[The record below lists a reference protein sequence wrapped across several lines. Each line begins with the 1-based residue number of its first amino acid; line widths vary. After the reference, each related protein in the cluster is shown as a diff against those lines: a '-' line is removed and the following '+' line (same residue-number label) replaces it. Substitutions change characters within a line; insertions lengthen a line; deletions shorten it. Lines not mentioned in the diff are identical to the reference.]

1 MLFSLKSIFSRLP
14 SSISISSRLYESQT
28 CLSEL
33 ELRWNISASSAKS
46 MENKWRSWILS
57 RLDPKKYLRR
67 ENMWLSSSQS
77 ILIRAMSFWQ
87 ICNAVVLPILV
98 DCLIQL
104 ICDPIFIFSM
114 TKLKEHIREVWMCAV
129 YCGSIIHMVGIQ
141 SILGALI
148 INSTGDANIYLK
160 EWRGPF
166 SRLFLRDFIIIY
178 PMRLAR

>member
-1 MLFSLKSIFSRLP
+1 MLFSLKLIFSRLP
-14 SSISISSRLYESQT
+14 SSISISLRLYESHT

-77 ILIRAMSFWQ
+77 ILIRAMFFLTNSQCSGTSNTSW
-87 ICNAVVLPILV
+87 LPYSAYLWS
-98 DCLIQL
+98 DFHLFH
-104 ICDPIFIFSM
+104 DK
-114 TKLKEHIREVWMCAV
+114 TKRAHQGSLNVCG

-148 INSTGDANIYLK
+148 VSTGDANIYLK

-166 SRLFLRDFIIIY
+166 SRLFLRDFIY